1 MMGFLIKAIMVI
13 TITTQDP
20 NCHLPSDYVSSSPK
34 PHCEEIGLVG
44 QSISKRDQPE
54 PADHQINDSSGA
66 KAKEQGT
73 IDGDGTRI
81 YVHSKTIFLKAA
93 TLEAAV
99 RKHDE
104 FLKSGYLFTT
114 DSRDADVVI
123 EIDRAP
129 FTTEFPYSIVDP
141 RTHLVIGSGKVN
153 SIGGTVAGKI
163 SIGFIKQMPAINA
176 AIQK

>member
-1 MMGFLIKAIMVI
+1 MMGFFIKAII
-13 TITTQDP
+13 LFTITAQDP
-20 NCHLPSDYVSSSPK
+20 NCHVASDYVSSSPK
-34 PHCEEIGLVG
+34 PHCEETEFVG

-54 PADHQINDSSGA
+54 PADRPISNSSSA
-66 KAKEQGT
+66 KAKEQST
-73 IDGDGTRI
+73 AESDGTRI

-93 TLEAAV
+93 TLEAAF
-99 RKHDE
+99 RKHNE

-114 DSRDADVVI
+114 NSVDADVII

-163 SIGFIKQMPAINA
+163 SIGFIKQIPAIDA